1 MKLNDWTAQAKCKG
15 MDTNIFFPLKGASHK
30 IDEMVR
36 AICYG
41 CPVSEQCLEDA
52 LSTYHQIGY
61 RAGLSAKQR
70 RSMLL
75 KQQRESRA
83 S

>member
-1 MKLNDWTAQAKCKG
+1 MKANNWMVQAKCKG

-36 AICYG
+36 GICHG
-41 CPVSEQCLEDA
+41 CPVSEECLDDA
-52 LSTYHQIGY
+52 LSTYLQVGY

-75 KQQRESRA
+75 RQKRENVA
-83 S
+83 